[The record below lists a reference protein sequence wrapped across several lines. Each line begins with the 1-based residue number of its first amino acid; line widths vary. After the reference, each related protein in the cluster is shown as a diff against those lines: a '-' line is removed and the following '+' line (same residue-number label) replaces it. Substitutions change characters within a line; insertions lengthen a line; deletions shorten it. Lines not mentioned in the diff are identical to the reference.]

1 MSEEAIKK
9 DDPVVPDDAGANKEE
24 AVEEET
30 QEQAGEIEG
39 EEAPTPCDTTVR
51 VYFDHCTKEVIMAYS
66 DKCEALLWFARL
78 PGMMPI
84 QVL

>member
-1 MSEEAIKK
+1 MWFAILSSIGGLESVWDLALLQVSEEAIKK

-39 EEAPTPCDTTVR
+39 EEAPAAVRRRTRRDT
-51 VYFDHCTKEVIMAYS
+51 
-66 DKCEALLWFARL
+66 
-78 PGMMPI
+78 
-84 QVL
+84 

>member
-1 MSEEAIKK
+1 MVASN
-9 DDPVVPDDAGANKEE
+9 DDT
-24 AVEEET
+24 AVEEDI

-39 EEAPTPCDTTVR
+39 EEAPTTACDTTTR
-51 VYFDHCTKEVIMAYS
+51 VYFDLCTKEVIMADS
-66 DKCEALLWFARL
+66 DKCEALFWFARL

>member
-9 DDPVVPDDAGANKEE
+9 DDPVVPDDAGSNKEE

-39 EEAPTPCDTTVR
+39 EEAPAAVRRRTRRDT
-51 VYFDHCTKEVIMAYS
+51 
-66 DKCEALLWFARL
+66 
-78 PGMMPI
+78 
-84 QVL
+84 

>member
-1 MSEEAIKK
+1 
-9 DDPVVPDDAGANKEE
+9 VVPYDVVVSNDET
-24 AVEEET
+24 AVEEDI

-39 EEAPTPCDTTVR
+39 EEAPTTACDTTTR